1 MSSAIKLLPRMLSVV
16 GLPPLENGDRLSQ
29 AEFHRRY
36 ETYPKDVKFELIG
49 GIVYM
54 ASPLRRPHGK
64 NHVRMSLVLEL
75 YESQTQGVELLDNAT
90 TILGDES
97 EPQPDLS
104 LRILPECGGRSHE
117 TKGEYIEGP
126 PELVAEIAHST
137 RAIDLHQKR
146 DDYECA
152 GVQEY
157 IVLSLEKP
165 ELFWFDFA
173 AKDSVKP
180 DRRGIAHSRAFPGL
194 WINVSALLAGQRKE
208 LIVTMNQGLKSRAH
222 SAFVKKL
229 EATRR
234 RHS

>member
-1 MSSAIKLLPRMLSVV
+1 MSSAIKLPALIRSVV
-16 GLPPLENGDRLSQ
+16 GSPPLENGDRLSQ

-36 ETYPKDVKFELIG
+36 ESYPEDIKFELIG

-64 NHVRMSLVLEL
+64 IHVRLSLVLEL

-104 LRILPECGGRSHE
+104 LRILAECGGLSHE
-117 TKGEYIEGP
+117 TSGEYIEGP

-137 RAIDLHQKR
+137 RALDLHQKR
-146 DDYECA
+146 DDYEHG

-157 IVLSLEKP
+157 IVFCVEGS

-180 DRRGIAHSRAFPGL
+180 DRRGIARSRAFPGL
-194 WINVSALLAGQRKE
+194 WINVPALLAGLRKE
-208 LIVTMNQGLKSRAH
+208 LIATMNLGLKSRAH

-229 EATRR
+229 EMTRR
-234 RHS
+234 SHS